1 MPIKGVLLEAKMS
14 AGIDITSRSLPNH
27 VRVHFSRVLRR
38 EESLPRY
45 CFGSSW
51 LVLCTSWLVCPE
63 VKPDSTSHRSWSD
76 SPRFRCHLF
85 GLTPSS
91 LPSGSDTG
99 ADSISG
105 VRLTFPFKAVFVGWL
120 GLLVAWGTSIAYGVG
135 FKRMLVASLVFS
147 LLFFYGP
154 NIA

>member
-105 VRLTFPFKAVFVGWL
+105 VRADLPLQGSFRRLVRASCRLGNLNRLRSWLQTYVGR
-120 GLLVAWGTSIAYGVG
+120 VACV
-135 FKRMLVASLVFS
+135 
-147 LLFFYGP
+147 
-154 NIA
+154 

>member
-99 ADSISG
+99 ADSLRGSADLPLQG
-105 VRLTFPFKAVFVGWL
+105 SFRRLVRASCRLGNLNRLRSWLQTYVGR
-120 GLLVAWGTSIAYGVG
+120 VACV
-135 FKRMLVASLVFS
+135 
-147 LLFFYGP
+147 
-154 NIA
+154 

>member
-105 VRLTFPFKAVFVGWL
+105 VRADLPLQGSFRRLVRASCRLGNLNRLRSWLQTYVGR
-120 GLLVAWGTSIAYGVG
+120 VAYV
-135 FKRMLVASLVFS
+135 
-147 LLFFYGP
+147 
-154 NIA
+154 